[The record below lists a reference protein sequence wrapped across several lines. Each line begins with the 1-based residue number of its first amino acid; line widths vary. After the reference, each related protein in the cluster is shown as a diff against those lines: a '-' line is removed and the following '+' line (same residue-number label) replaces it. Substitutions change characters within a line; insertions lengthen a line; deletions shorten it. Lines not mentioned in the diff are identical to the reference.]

1 MPHHISL
8 QSYVRFVRTQGLRAP
23 ILVCLCF
30 LFSGSFL
37 AVLPFVIG
45 QITGEVTAVH
55 INKAQV
61 LLLMWL
67 LVGLSVAHMVTW
79 RASELLFL
87 RFMKPLSYRY
97 EQVLFANI
105 ISEPYPYFVDKL
117 TGKIASYITLIRQE
131 LDTLTQELPFSY
143 VGQAV
148 SIISILVI
156 FLSVN
161 WETSVIYAVGLG
173 ILFLVGRRFQG
184 PASAAESVASDA
196 KSTRNGILFDVI
208 ANFQNVK
215 SFHSEQTEIRALREE
230 QDRVLDTVRTSFW
243 ASYKYWGNSSFIV
256 RAVIWPISIVLNV
269 YLYLGHSINITQLA
283 TLLSAIL
290 IFTTTIWE
298 SIWQLSQFKLQI
310 ARTDEAHRY
319 LFDDRIVVRDPEP
332 ETVAIRPF
340 ESTLELRDVSFHYP
354 GYAPLILD
362 GINLTF
368 RRGEKV
374 GIVGKS
380 GAGKSTLTKLLLGYY
395 PLTGGEF
402 ILDGAVITRQELS
415 RLIAFVPQDTS
426 MFHRSIAENIAYAA
440 RIPPFIDGAVNPRI
454 LEASRMAHA
463 DDFISAVPEGY
474 HALVGERGV
483 KLSIGQRARVAIAR
497 AFLQAEPILILDE
510 ATAALDTE
518 SELLVQHALEKLWE
532 VEDSRGQ
539 TVLAIAHRLSTL
551 QNMDR
556 IIVFDQGKVV
566 EDGTPKQLL
575 AGGGL
580 YAQLWEHQVS
590 GFISED

>member
-1 MPHHISL
+1 MKHHISL
-8 QSYVRFVRTQGLRAP
+8 RSYWAFLRSQGIVSSL
-23 ILVCLCF
+23 LVSLAF
-30 LFSGSFL
+30 LVAGSFL

-45 QITGEVTAVH
+45 QLTGDVTAAH
-55 INKAQV
+55 INKTHV
-61 LLLMWL
+61 LILMWI
-67 LVGLSVAHMVTW
+67 LVGLSISHMISW
-79 RASELLFL
+79 RGSEILYL
-87 RFMKPLSYRY
+87 RYMKPLAFRY
-97 EQVLFANI
+97 EQVLFSNV

-131 LDTLTQELPFSY
+131 LDMLTQEVPYNY
-143 VGQAV
+143 VGQIV
-148 SIISILVI
+148 SILSILVI
-156 FLSVN
+156 FISVN
-161 WETSVIYAVGLG
+161 WETSLVYVCGLAV
-173 ILFLVGRRFQG
+173 LFLVGRKFQG
-184 PASAAESVASDA
+184 PASKAESIASDT

-215 SFHSEQTEIRALREE
+215 SFHSEQAEIAALHNE
-230 QDRVLDTVRTSFW
+230 QENVLNAVRTSFW

-256 RAVIWPISIVLNV
+256 RGVIWPISIILNV
-269 YLYLGHSINITQLA
+269 YFYLNHTINITQLA

-319 LFDDRIVVRDPEP
+319 LFGEKIVVSAPQPEEVP
-332 ETVAIRPF
+332 EVPF
-340 ESTLELRDVSFHYP
+340 EETLELRDISFHYP
-354 GYAPLILD
+354 EHSPLILD
-362 GINLTF
+362 EINLVIH
-368 RRGEKV
+368 RGEKV
-374 GIVGKS
+374 GIVGRS

-395 PLTGGEF
+395 QVSQGEF
-402 ILDGAVITRQELS
+402 ILDGKTVSSQALS
-415 RLIAFVPQDTS
+415 HLIAFVPQDTS

-440 RIPPFIDGAVNPRI
+440 RIPPFIDGEVNPRVS
-454 LEASRMAHA
+454 EAAAMAHA
-463 DDFISAVPEGY
+463 DEFIDSIPERY

-518 SELLVQHALEKLWE
+518 SELLVQHALERLWE
-532 VEDSRGQ
+532 VEGTRGQ

-556 IIVFDQGKVV
+556 IIVLDRGKIV
-566 EDGTPKQLL
+566 EDGTPKELL
-575 AGGGL
+575 SGGGL

-590 GFISED
+590 GFITE